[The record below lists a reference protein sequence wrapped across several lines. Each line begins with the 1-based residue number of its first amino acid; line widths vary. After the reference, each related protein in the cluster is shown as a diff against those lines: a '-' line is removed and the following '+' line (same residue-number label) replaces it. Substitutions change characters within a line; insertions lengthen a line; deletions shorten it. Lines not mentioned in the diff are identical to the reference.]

1 MANIVRCKLPTGVHR
16 FKPFTVADYRDF
28 LLVRN
33 DLNGKS
39 PEEQLELIEELLA
52 DYYGE
57 YPETYRPYI
66 FIKTFTSSIGKT
78 KLPVQ
83 FKCKTCDKD
92 KMTFFDL
99 DLPDLNNPII
109 ETCGITITLKFPE
122 RKVTD
127 TTQYILDNILSV
139 NDGEEHSWD
148 SLSNEDKQDVIDA
161 ITIEALEDL
170 LKQIKPVYRE
180 LNLRCCNTTKSV
192 YDNILNIFKL
202 ILNPD
207 EVFSFYQTNHML
219 AKNHYDVNS
228 VMKMLPIERTIVL
241 SLIEKDKNNK

>member
-1 MANIVRCKLPTGVHR
+1 MANIVRCKLPSGVHR

-52 DYYGE
+52 DYFGD

-83 FKCKTCDKD
+83 FTCSVCKQN
-92 KMTFFDL
+92 KMTLFDL
-99 DLPDLNNPII
+99 DLPDLKNPVI
-109 ETCGITITLKFPE
+109 ETCGIIITLKFPE
-122 RKVTD
+122 NKVID
-127 TTQYILDNILSV
+127 TTQYILDNILNV
-139 NDGEEHSWD
+139 NDGEDHSWE
-148 SLSNEDKQDVIDA
+148 SLSLDEKQSVIDS

-180 LNLRCCNTTKSV
+180 LSLRCCNTTKSV
-192 YDNILNIFKL
+192 YDNIISIFKL

-219 AKNHYDVNS
+219 VKNHYDVNS

-241 SLIEKDKNNK
+241 SLIEKDKNK